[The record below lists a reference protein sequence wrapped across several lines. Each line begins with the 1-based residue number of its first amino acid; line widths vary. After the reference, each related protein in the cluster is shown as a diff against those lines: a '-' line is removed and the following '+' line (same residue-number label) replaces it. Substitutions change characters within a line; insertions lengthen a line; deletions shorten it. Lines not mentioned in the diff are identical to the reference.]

1 MYFPDLGY
9 EVIRPDEPYDGTV
22 ERLGACH
29 LERVQLKDG
38 TVVLSTDLWKV
49 YPDWKRRLK
58 ELRER
63 NPYGAYILTE

>member
-1 MYFPDLGY
+1 MYFPEY
-9 EVIRPDEPYDGTV
+9 GTV

-38 TVVLSTDLWKV
+38 TIVPSANLWKV

-58 ELRER
+58 ELRES